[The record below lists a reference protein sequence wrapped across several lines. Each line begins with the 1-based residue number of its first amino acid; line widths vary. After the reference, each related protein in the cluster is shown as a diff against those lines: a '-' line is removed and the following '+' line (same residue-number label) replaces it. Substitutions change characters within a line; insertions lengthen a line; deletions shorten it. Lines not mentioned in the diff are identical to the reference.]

1 MQTIERENT
10 GTLQGVAVKANDL
23 LDLITGTAIA
33 AHSKADLETL
43 NGVYIKAEDGKLTAF
58 ATDRYRLLVGELAGE
73 GEGELSNSL
82 IPLTDIKRIIAALK
96 GLDKADLRREVV
108 SLTITRLK
116 LPAALQF
123 KRLAG
128 DILTVAIKGGT
139 LTVTIPNGQTPPPY
153 EHLFAGDPA
162 PISEIH
168 LNADFI
174 AAFAK
179 VPGGGKEGQRFIFT
193 GSDTVNGKV
202 RVKPIKVMIPHD
214 TINWRGL
221 LMPMRM
227 V

>member
-10 GTLQGVAVKANDL
+10 GTLQGVAVKASDL
-23 LDLITGTAIA
+23 LDLITGAAIA

-43 NGVYIKAEDGKLTAF
+43 NGVYIKAEAGKLTAF

-73 GEGELSNSL
+73 GEGKGELSNSL

-108 SLTITRLK
+108 SLTR
-116 LPAALQF
+116 
-123 KRLAG
+123 AG

-139 LTVTIPNGQTPPPY
+139 LTITIASVQTPPPY

-193 GSDTVNGKV
+193 GSDTVAGKV
-202 RVKPIKVMIPHD
+202 RVKPIRVIIPHD

>member
-1 MQTIERENT
+1 
-10 GTLQGVAVKANDL
+10 
-23 LDLITGTAIA
+23 
-33 AHSKADLETL
+33 
-43 NGVYIKAEDGKLTAF
+43 
-58 ATDRYRLLVGELAGE
+58 LAGE
-73 GEGELSNSL
+73 GEGELSDSL

-96 GLDKADLRREVV
+96 GLSKVDLGREVV
-108 SLTITRLK
+108 SLTR
-116 LPAALQF
+116 
-123 KRLAG
+123 AG

-139 LTVTIPNGQTPPPY
+139 LTVSIPTVQTPPPY
-153 EHLFAGDPA
+153 EHLFAGEPA

-193 GSDTVNGKV
+193 GSSTVAGKV
-202 RVKPIKVMIPHD
+202 IVKPIKVIIPHD

>member
-10 GTLQGVAVKANDL
+10 GTLQGVAVKASDL
-23 LDLITGTAIA
+23 LDLITGAAIA
-33 AHSKADLETL
+33 AHSKSDLETL
-43 NGVYIKAEDGKLTAF
+43 NGVYIKAEGGKLTAF

-96 GLDKADLRREVV
+96 GLDKSDLRREVV
-108 SLTITRLK
+108 SLTR
-116 LPAALQF
+116 
-123 KRLAG
+123 AG

-139 LTVTIPNGQTPPPY
+139 LTITIASVQTPPPY

-168 LNADFI
+168 LNANFL

-179 VPGGGKEGQRFIFT
+179 IPGGGKMGQRFIFT
-193 GSDTVNGKV
+193 GSSEVAGKV
-202 RVKPIKVMIPHD
+202 IVKPIKVMIPHD

>member
-1 MQTIERENT
+1 MQTIEREST
-10 GTLQGVAVKANDL
+10 GTLQGVAVKASDL
-23 LDLITGTAIA
+23 LDLITGAAIA
-33 AHSKADLETL
+33 AHSKSDLETL
-43 NGVYIKAEDGKLTAF
+43 NGVYIKAEGGKLTAF

-82 IPLTDIKRIIAALK
+82 IPLADIKRIIAALK
-96 GLDKADLRREVV
+96 GLDKSDLRREVV
-108 SLTITRLK
+108 SLTR
-116 LPAALQF
+116 
-123 KRLAG
+123 AG

-139 LTVTIPNGQTPPPY
+139 LTVTIPNAQTPPPY

-168 LNADFI
+168 LNANFL

-193 GSDTVNGKV
+193 GSSTVAGKV
-202 RVKPIKVMIPHD
+202 IVKPIKVIIPHD

>member
-1 MQTIERENT
+1 MDTIMKEA
-10 GTLQGVAVKANDL
+10 GTLQGVSVKAIDL
-23 LDLITGTAIA
+23 LDLITGAAIA
-33 AHSKADLETL
+33 AHPKSDLKSL
-43 NGVYIKAEDGKLTAF
+43 NGVYLKSEGGTLTAF

-73 GEGELSNSL
+73 YEGELSSSL
-82 IPLTDIKRIIAALK
+82 IPLTDIKRIIATLK
-96 GLDKADLRREVV
+96 ALDKAGLSREVV
-108 SLTITRLK
+108 SLTR
-116 LPAALQF
+116 
-123 KRLAG
+123 AG
-128 DILTVAIKGGT
+128 DILTVAIKGST
-139 LTVTIPNGQTPPPY
+139 LSVNIPGGQTPPPY
-153 EHLFAGDPA
+153 EHLFTGDPA

-193 GSDTVNGKV
+193 GSSTVAGKV
-202 RVKPIKVMIPHD
+202 IVKPIRVIIPHD

>member
-10 GTLQGVAVKANDL
+10 GTLQGVAVKASDL
-23 LDLITGTAIA
+23 LDLITGAAIA
-33 AHSKADLETL
+33 AHSKSDLETL
-43 NGVYIKAEDGKLTAF
+43 NGVYIKAEGGKLTAF
-58 ATDRYRLLVGELAGE
+58 ATDRYRLLVGELTLE
-73 GEGELSNSL
+73 GESELSNSL

-96 GLDKADLRREVV
+96 GLSKADLSREVV
-108 SLTITRLK
+108 SLTR
-116 LPAALQF
+116 
-123 KRLAG
+123 AG

-139 LTVTIPNGQTPPPY
+139 LTITIASVQTPPPY

-162 PISEIH
+162 PISEIQ
-168 LNADFI
+168 LNADYL

-179 VPGGGKEGQRFIFT
+179 VPSSGGGQLFTFT
-193 GSDTVNGKV
+193 GADTVSGKV
-202 RVKPIKVMIPHD
+202 RVKPIKVKINHD

>member
-10 GTLQGVAVKANDL
+10 GTLQGVAVKASDL
-23 LDLITGTAIA
+23 LDLITGAAIA
-33 AHSKADLETL
+33 AHSKSDLETL
-43 NGVYIKAEDGKLTAF
+43 NGVYIKAEAGKLTAF

-82 IPLTDIKRIIAALK
+82 IPLTYIKRIIAALK
-96 GLDKADLRREVV
+96 GLDKSDLRREVV
-108 SLTITRLK
+108 SLTR
-116 LPAALQF
+116 
-123 KRLAG
+123 AG

-139 LTVTIPNGQTPPPY
+139 LTVSIPSVQTPPPY

-168 LNADFI
+168 LNADFL

-193 GSDTVNGKV
+193 GSSTVAGKV
-202 RVKPIKVMIPHD
+202 IVKPIKIIIPHD

-221 LMPMRM
+221 LMPMRL

>member
-1 MQTIERENT
+1 MDTIEREKA
-10 GTLQGVAVKANDL
+10 GTLQGVSVKASDL
-23 LDLITGTAIA
+23 LDLITGAAIA
-33 AHSKADLETL
+33 AHSKSDLESL
-43 NGVYIKAEDGKLTAF
+43 NGVYIKAEGGKLTAF

-73 GEGELSNSL
+73 GEGEGELSNSL
-82 IPLTDIKRIIAALK
+82 IPLADIKRIIAALK
-96 GLDKADLRREVV
+96 GLDKSDLRREVV
-108 SLTITRLK
+108 SLTR
-116 LPAALQF
+116 
-123 KRLAG
+123 AG

-139 LTVTIPNGQTPPPY
+139 LTITIASAQTPPPY

-193 GSDTVNGKV
+193 GSTTVAGKV
-202 RVKPIKVMIPHD
+202 IVKPIKVMIPHD

>member
-1 MQTIERENT
+1 MDTIEREKA
-10 GTLQGVAVKANDL
+10 GTLQGVSVKANDL
-23 LDLITGTAIA
+23 LDLLTGAAIA
-33 AHSKADLETL
+33 AHSKSDLESL
-43 NGVYIKAEDGKLTAF
+43 NGVRLEIKGGKLVAF
-58 ATDRYRLLVGELAGE
+58 ATDRYRLLVGELESE
-73 GEGELSNSL
+73 GDLTDSL
-82 IPLTDIKRIIAALK
+82 IPLADIKRIITALK
-96 GLDKADLRREVV
+96 ALDKGDLSREVV
-108 SLTITRLK
+108 SLTR
-116 LPAALQF
+116 
-123 KRLAG
+123 AG
-128 DILTVAIKGGT
+128 NILTVAIKGST
-139 LTVTIPNGQTPPPY
+139 LSVNIPGGQTPPPY

-193 GSDTVNGKV
+193 GSSTVAGKV
-202 RVKPIKVMIPHD
+202 IVKPIRVIIPHN

>member
-10 GTLQGVAVKANDL
+10 GTLQGVAVKASDL
-23 LDLITGTAIA
+23 LDLITGAAIA
-33 AHSKADLETL
+33 AHSKSDLETL
-43 NGVYIKAEDGKLTAF
+43 NGVYIKAEGGKLTAF
-58 ATDRYRLLVGELAGE
+58 ATDRYRLLVGELAAE
-73 GEGELSNSL
+73 GESELSNSL

-108 SLTITRLK
+108 SLTR
-116 LPAALQF
+116 
-123 KRLAG
+123 AG

-139 LTVTIPNGQTPPPY
+139 LTVSIPSVQTTPPY

-168 LNADFI
+168 LNADFL

-193 GSDTVNGKV
+193 GSDTVAGKV
-202 RVKPIKVMIPHD
+202 RVKPIRVMIPHN

-227 V
+227 I